1 MLPLHYSNFSLEDF
15 LADEYFQQW
24 ALQPAPEDERFWE
37 AFLRDHPHRRAI
49 VTQAKDMLRSFRF
62 DEDPAH
68 TSKQVAQVW
77 SRIEATRQASSS
89 IVRQSRGAS
98 ILPLWRSTGWKRVA
112 AVFIGL
118 LICGAI
124 LMYWMRRAPM
134 EQYTT
139 GYGEI
144 KTITLPDQSVAILN
158 GNSTL
163 RYPSEWEADETR
175 EVQLE
180 GEAFFKVVHTQNH
193 QKFLVRTSP
202 ELMVEVLGTEF
213 VVKNRKSGSR
223 VVLNRGKVKLHLD
236 HKQQNKQLVMRP
248 GELVELV
255 NTVAG
260 YTQKK
265 VNPEQFSSFTQ
276 RKILLKDTP
285 IREIVGLL
293 EETYGMQV
301 QVGSSGILDQT
312 ISGTIP
318 SDNVNSILFL
328 LSQAFG
334 YHVKR
339 EGNRVIL
346 AEKPSSP

>member
-1 MLPLHYSNFSLEDF
+1 MPPLHYSNFSLEDF

-24 ALQPAPEDERFWE
+24 ALQPAPEDNRFWE
-37 AFLRDHPHRRAI
+37 AFLRDHPHQRAM
-49 VTQAKDMLRSFRF
+49 VTEAKRMLDSFRF
-62 DEDPAH
+62 DEDP
-68 TSKQVAQVW
+68 TQTGKQAAQVW
-77 SRIEATRQASSS
+77 NRIEATRQESSS
-89 IVRQSRGAS
+89 TVDQSQGARM
-98 ILPLWRSTGWKRVA
+98 LPLWHTPGWKWVA

-118 LICGAI
+118 LICGAV
-124 LMYWMRRAPM
+124 LGYWMNRAPM

-163 RYPSEWEADETR
+163 RYPSEWEGDETR

-202 ELMVEVLGTEF
+202 QLLVEVLGTEF

-248 GELVELV
+248 GELVELT
-255 NTVAG
+255 NTAAG

-265 VNPEQFSSFTQ
+265 VNPEQFSAFTR
-276 RKILLKDTP
+276 RKLLLKDTP
-285 IREIVGLL
+285 IREIAGLL
-293 EETYGMQV
+293 EETYGMKV
-301 QVGSSGILDQT
+301 QVGNPGILNQT
-312 ISGTIP
+312 ISGSIP
-318 SDNVNSILFL
+318 SDNVNSILFV

-334 YHVKR
+334 YQVTR